1 MKINVKAYE
10 AKRYYSLNDVK
21 NGEEVIE
28 LEMPRKVL
36 FDPCDYLA
44 LDEEKWKALKSKL
57 GITKSD
63 DEVTYEDV
71 VGDNELWY
79 FANEMRVKGFLY
91 RVDSDEP
98 CFVDEIMDN
107 AYIIFCSDYNDVIRV
122 FKGEELSSCYYGVC
136 HQPFEDKFWSIG
148 DDYYDVVYY
157 KVESIEDGSPK
168 TDLDDC
174 VKTFLILE
182 PDNKKERLRV
192 LRGIHGRDQD
202 SFWVWSVMS
211 VEHYNENYADEDEE

>member
-1 MKINVKAYE
+1 MPTDVYKKGFEMKINVKAYE

-44 LDEEKWKALKSKL
+44 LDEEKWKNLKSRL
-57 GITKSD
+57 EITKSD

-91 RVDSDEP
+91 RVDSDE
-98 CFVDEIMDN
+98 
-107 AYIIFCSDYNDVIRV
+107 
-122 FKGEELSSCYYGVC
+122 
-136 HQPFEDKFWSIG
+136 
-148 DDYYDVVYY
+148 
-157 KVESIEDGSPK
+157 
-168 TDLDDC
+168 
-174 VKTFLILE
+174 
-182 PDNKKERLRV
+182 
-192 LRGIHGRDQD
+192 RGTL
-202 SFWVWSVMS
+202 
-211 VEHYNENYADEDEE
+211 